1 MFDCLLTFSV
11 NKYVLKNITMANVK
25 KQVVHRPN
33 QKGYSDTGLPQE
45 IGKSSNKQFD
55 LIPKELQKEEQTKP
69 KVSRRKEIINIRA
82 EIHDMEL

>member
-1 MFDCLLTFSV
+1 M
-11 NKYVLKNITMANVK
+11 LKNRLFIGPTK
-25 KQVVHRPN
+25 K
-33 QKGYSDTGLPQE
+33 DTGLRQE

-69 KVSRRKEIINIRA
+69 KVTRRKQIINIRA